1 MKATFAANLT
11 KLRNAAS
18 MTQLELA
25 ERLNFSDK
33 AVSKWERAESMPDV
47 YTVKQ
52 LADLFQVSVDDLLT
66 PSEEWKKPVIK
77 GVLDKKHRITGGLI
91 TLVVL
96 VSIVAIALLVFVILW
111 LAGLPEPRVFVYMLP
126 AVFITWLV
134 LNSTLLD
141 GKHNRYITMGLV
153 FSVVAVVY
161 AALISLNPW
170 QLFLFAIPA
179 EAVTWL
185 SFYINRQ
192 RKK

>member
-1 MKATFAANLT
+1 MKATFAANLI
-11 KLRNAAS
+11 KLRNQS
-18 MTQLELA
+18 SLTQLDLA

-47 YTVKQ
+47 YTVKRI
-52 LADLFQVSVDDLLT
+52 ADLFSVSVDTLLT
-66 PSEEWKKPVIK
+66 PSEEWEKPVVK
-77 GVLDKKHRITGGLI
+77 SDLDKKRRVTGGLI

-96 VSIVAIALLVFVILW
+96 VAIMSVALLIFVILW
-111 LAGLPEPRVFVYMLP
+111 LAGIPDPRVFVYMLP
-126 AVFITWLV
+126 VLLVTWLV
-134 LNSTLLD
+134 LNSTLLG

-161 AALISLNPW
+161 VALIRYQPW

-185 SFYINRQ
+185 SFYINRW

>member
-161 AALISLNPW
+161 AALVSLNPW

>member
-1 MKATFAANLT
+1 MKATFAANLI
-11 KLRNAAS
+11 KLRNAVS

-47 YTVKQ
+47 YTIKQ

-66 PSEEWKKPVIK
+66 PSEQWEKPVVK
-77 GVLDKKHRITGGLI
+77 DKLDKKHRVTGGLI

-96 VSIVAIALLVFVILW
+96 VSILAVAFLVFVILW
-111 LAGLPEPRVFVYMLP
+111 LAGMPDARVFVYMLP
-126 AVFITWLV
+126 AVFVTWLV
-134 LNSTLLD
+134 LNSALLE

-153 FSVVAVVY
+153 FSVIAVVY
-161 AALISLNPW
+161 AALISINPW
-170 QLFLFAIPA
+170 PLFLFAIPA

>member
-47 YTVKQ
+47 YTIKQ

-66 PSEEWKKPVIK
+66 PSEQWEKPVVK
-77 GVLDKKHRITGGLI
+77 DKLDKKHRVTGGLI

-96 VSIVAIALLVFVILW
+96 VSILAVAFLVFVILW
-111 LAGLPEPRVFVYMLP
+111 LAGMPDARVFVYMLP
-126 AVFITWLV
+126 AVFVTWLV
-134 LNSTLLD
+134 LNSTMLE

-153 FSVVAVVY
+153 FSVIAVVY
-161 AALISLNPW
+161 AALLSINPW

>member
-1 MKATFAANLT
+1 
-11 KLRNAAS
+11 

-47 YTVKQ
+47 YTIKQ

-66 PSEEWKKPVIK
+66 PNEQWEKPVVK
-77 GVLDKKHRITGGLI
+77 DKLDKKHRVTGGLI

-96 VSIVAIALLVFVILW
+96 VSILAVAFLVFVILW
-111 LAGLPEPRVFVYMLP
+111 LAGMPDARVFVYMLP
-126 AVFITWLV
+126 AVFVTWLV
-134 LNSTLLD
+134 LNSALLE

-153 FSVVAVVY
+153 FSVIAVVY
-161 AALISLNPW
+161 AALISINPW
-170 QLFLFAIPA
+170 PLFLFAIPA